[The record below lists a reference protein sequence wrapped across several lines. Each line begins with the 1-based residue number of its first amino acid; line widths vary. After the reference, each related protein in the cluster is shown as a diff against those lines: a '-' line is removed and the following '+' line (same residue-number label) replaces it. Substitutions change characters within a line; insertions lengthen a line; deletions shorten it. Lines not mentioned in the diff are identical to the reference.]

1 MAALEARDASYFLD
15 LQTSTGWGQTLAAFA
30 AWCAPRAGERSLDVG
45 CGPGLLPALFGRA
58 GCQAI
63 GVDLDWGMFQPA
75 PLHRQVAQAD
85 VYALPFARET
95 FDLLTASNLV
105 FLLEQPQPALVE
117 MRRVLRPGGRLCLLN
132 PSEKMSLQT
141 ARQLADQRSLTG
153 LARDTLLNWA
163 QRAETHA
170 RWDTGQL
177 SSHMLAAGLKLERSD
192 LRVGPGLAR
201 FACALR
207 V

>member
-1 MAALEARDASYFLD
+1 MFETQDASYFLD

-30 AWCAPRAGERSLDVG
+30 SWCAPQSGWRTLDVG
-45 CGPGLLPALFGRA
+45 CGPGMLPALFGRA
-58 GCQAI
+58 GCQAF
-63 GVDLDWGMFQPA
+63 GVDLDWGMFKPA
-75 PLHRQVAQAD
+75 PLHGQVALAD
-85 VYALPFARET
+85 VYALPFTPGT

-105 FLLEQPQPALVE
+105 FLLEQPQSALVE
-117 MRRVLRPGGRLCLLN
+117 MHRVLRPGGRLCLLN
-132 PSEKMSLQT
+132 PSEKMSLPT
-141 ARQLADQRSLTG
+141 ARHLADQRGLAG

-170 RWDTGQL
+170 RWDTAQL
-177 SSHMLAAGLKLERSD
+177 SSRLQAAGLKLERSE

-201 FACALR
+201 LACALR